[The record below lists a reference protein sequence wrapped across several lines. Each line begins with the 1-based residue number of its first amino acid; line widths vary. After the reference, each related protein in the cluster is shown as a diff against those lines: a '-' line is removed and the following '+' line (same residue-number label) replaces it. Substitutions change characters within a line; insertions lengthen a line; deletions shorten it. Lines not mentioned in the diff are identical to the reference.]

1 MADMQEA
8 DTPGADMQEA
18 DVQEYDVIV
27 IGAGSTGEN
36 VAERAVKGGLTAVIV
51 ESELVGGECSYWAC
65 MPSKALL
72 RPGQALA
79 DAKRV
84 AGSREAATGTLDVQ
98 AVLARRD
105 SFTSHWSDKGQVA
118 WLQGVPI
125 DLIRGRGRLAG
136 ERRVEVETSTGSVG
150 LAARQAVVVA
160 TGSAAALPPVA
171 GLADSRPWT
180 TREATSAKKVP
191 EDLIVLGGGVA
202 GCELA
207 QAWASLGSR
216 VTVVEM
222 ADRVL
227 AAAEPFASEL
237 VLASMRAGGIEVHL
251 GTAAA
256 SVGRTGDGRVRVELD
271 HGRAIEGDEVLVA
284 AGRRPQ
290 TADLGLES
298 AGLEPGSWLTVDDSM
313 RVEGVQGGWLYAAGD
328 VNHRALLTHQGKY
341 QGRVC
346 GDAIAARARGDI
358 DTGQWSQYS
367 ASADHAAVP
376 SVIFTDPEVASI
388 GYTEARAI
396 EAGLKVRAVD
406 YPIGNTA
413 GGSLYADDYNGQ
425 ARIVVDEDR
434 KVIVGATFVGAG
446 VAELLHSATV
456 AVVAEVPLSRL
467 WHAVPSYPTISE
479 VWLRLLEAY
488 GL

>member
-1 MADMQEA
+1 MSER
-8 DTPGADMQEA
+8 
-18 DVQEYDVIV
+18 EYDVIV

-79 DAKRV
+79 EAKRV
-84 AGSREAATGTLDVQ
+84 AGSREAVTGHLDAE

-105 SFTSHWSDKGQVA
+105 TFTHHWNDDSQVA
-118 WLQGVPI
+118 WMDGVPI
-125 DLIRGRGRLAG
+125 DLVRGRGRLTG
-136 ERRVEVETSTGSVG
+136 ERRVEVETPTGSFS
-150 LAARQAVVVA
+150 LAARHAVVVA
-160 TGSAAALPPVA
+160 TGSAAAIPPVA
-171 GLADSRPWT
+171 GLAESRPWT

-191 EDLIVLGGGVA
+191 GHLVVLGGGVA

-207 QAWASLGSR
+207 QAWSSLGSH

-222 ADRVL
+222 SDRIL
-227 AAAEPFASEL
+227 AVAEPFASEL
-237 VLASMRAGGIEVHL
+237 VLASMRTAGIEVLL
-251 GTAAA
+251 GTAAT
-256 SVGRTGDGRVRVELD
+256 SVARTESGRVRVDLD
-271 HGRAIEGDEVLVA
+271 HGAAIEADEVLVA

-290 TADLGLES
+290 THDLGLDTV
-298 AGLEPGSWLTVDDSM
+298 GLEPGSWLTVDDSM
-313 RVEGVQGGWLYAAGD
+313 RVEAVTGGWLYAAGD

-358 DTGQWSQYS
+358 DTGLWSRYS
-367 ASADHAAVP
+367 ATADHASVP
-376 SVIFTDPEVASI
+376 SVIFTDPEVASV
-388 GYTEARAI
+388 GYTEARAAA
-396 EAGLKVRAVD
+396 AGLKVRAVD
-406 YPIGNTA
+406 YLIGNTA
-413 GGSLYADDYNGQ
+413 GGSLYVDDNEGQ

-434 KVIVGATFVGAG
+434 QVIVGATFVGMG

-467 WHAVPSYPTISE
+467 WHAVPSYPTSSE
-479 VWLRLLEAY
+479 VWLRLMETY